1 MTLPRLSLIVLALV
15 IGGSSA
21 GAKDCGLPPAE
32 TPVVPDGRTATG
44 DDIRNATQ
52 AVQEYAFKVQNYLN
66 CMELNKEAFF
76 LNMNDGQRVRWA
88 EDYNALAD
96 KLTAIETGL
105 NEQIRIYNERN

>member
-1 MTLPRLSLIVLALV
+1 MMLPRLLIIVLSLIIFNPFAW
-15 IGGSSA
+15 
-21 GAKDCGLPPAE
+21 AKDCGLPPAE
-32 TPVVPDGRTATG
+32 TPVVPDGRSATG
-44 DDIRNATQ
+44 EDIRGATQ

-105 NEQIRIYNERN
+105 NEQIRIFNERN